1 MISTLIA
8 SRDELNQQ
16 IAREQHEQAMAEW
29 QQAKAN
35 ARAAKAEV
43 GRLRQVFQ
51 KAEAEW
57 MAFERECA
65 KVYTS
70 LQEHL
75 AAKPNDDDFPTIRE
89 INNWKQKRDRL
100 EKLLTVTMYAKRSD
114 LATVKEH
121 ARIDVIK
128 ADQQF
133 VLLGYAERNARTK
146 AQGTQAMEIGRVG
159 L

>member
-1 MISTLIA
+1 MT
-8 SRDELNQQ
+8 
-16 IAREQHEQAMAEW
+16 EW

-43 GRLRQVFQ
+43 GRLRQVFA

-57 MAFERECA
+57 MEFERECA

-75 AAKPNDDDFPTIRE
+75 AAKPNEDDFPTIAE
-89 INNWKQKRDRL
+89 MNTWKHKRDRL
-100 EKLLTVTMYAKRSD
+100 EKLLTVTMYAKRTE
-114 LATVKEH
+114 LASVKEH
-121 ARIDVIK
+121 ARIEVIK

-133 VLLGYAERNARTK
+133 ILLGYAERNARAK
-146 AQGTQAMEIGRVG
+146 AQGTQTMEVGRAG